1 MSTDLTSTGSVAT
14 VTDESFADAVLRN
27 PRPVLVEFWAVW
39 CPPCRQ
45 LAPVLDAVAAD
56 LAGQV
61 DVVKINIDE
70 NPQVVQRYGIM
81 LAPTLN
87 LYRGGEVVHQVVG
100 ARSRSALLRAF
111 GLAG

>member
-1 MSTDLTSTGSVAT
+1 MSAELSNGVVRAA
-14 VTDESFADAVLRN
+14 TDETFAAAVLGQ
-27 PRPVLVEFWAVW
+27 PRPVLVEFWAEW

-45 LAPVLDAVAAD
+45 LAPVLDALAAD

-61 DVVKINIDE
+61 NVVKVNIDE
-70 NPQVVQRYGIM
+70 NPHTVSRYGIM

-100 ARSRSALLRAF
+100 ARSKSALLRAF
-111 GLAG
+111 GLDG